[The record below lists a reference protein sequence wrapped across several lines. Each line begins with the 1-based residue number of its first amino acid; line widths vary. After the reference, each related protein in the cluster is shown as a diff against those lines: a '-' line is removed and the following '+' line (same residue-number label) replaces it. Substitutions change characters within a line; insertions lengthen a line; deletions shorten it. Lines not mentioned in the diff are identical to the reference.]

1 MPVEEEFPFE
11 INPEIQT
18 RVLTMLIIIRLYLCS
33 GTNPIAVYLKP
44 ALKTTEYYLS
54 HEGFS

>member
-18 RVLTMLIIIRLYLCS
+18 RVLTMLIIRLYLCS